1 MEASSIIE
9 AIVLLALLVLSAFF
23 SSAETAL
30 TTVSAIRI
38 KTLAEEGNKK
48 AETVEKVISDPHKM
62 LSAILIGNN
71 IVNLSAS
78 SLATTLAVHLLGSY
92 GAGIATGILTFLI
105 LIFGEITP
113 KTMANLHAEKISM
126 RYAGVIW
133 YLMWI
138 LTPIIVIVNF
148 LSTSLMRLLG
158 VSKEDAKFGLTA
170 KEIKNIV
177 EDSHESGAL
186 EVDERNMIYQFID
199 FQESYAKEIMIPKI
213 DMTTVDES
221 SSFEQIMEA
230 YERDKYTRMPVLGT
244 DKEEIFGILN
254 MKNLLSYNRK
264 DDFHIKDYMQEAFY
278 TYEMKKTSELFDQMR
293 RGHISLAI
301 VLDEYG
307 SVVGMVSF
315 EDLLE
320 ELVGEIR
327 DEFDDDEEDDL
338 IQINENTFEALG
350 TTNLEDL
357 MHKIRLDISSEDY
370 DTLGGFLI
378 GEFNHFPEVGEMYLT
393 PKGARFKVIEIDGN
407 RITKVQIRLAESV
420 PMQDDLDLN
429 GPPIEL
435 YEETSEELDVD

>member
-1 MEASSIIE
+1 MEVSSIIE
-9 AIVLLALLVLSAFF
+9 SIILLVLLALSAFF

-30 TTVSAIRI
+30 TTVSSIKI
-38 KTLAEEGNKK
+38 KTLVEEGNKR
-48 AETVEKVISDPHKM
+48 AILVEKVISDPQKM

-78 SLATTLAVHLLGSY
+78 SLATTLAITLWGSY
-92 GAGIATGILTFLI
+92 GAGIATGVLTLLI
-105 LIFGEITP
+105 LIFGEISP
-113 KTMANLHAEKISM
+113 KTMAKLHAEEVSM
-126 RYAGVIW
+126 RYAGAIW
-133 YLMWI
+133 YLMWV
-138 LTPIIVIVNF
+138 LTPIIVIINF
-148 LSTSLMRLLG
+148 LSTSLMRLFG

-170 KEIKNIV
+170 KEIKTIV
-177 EDSHESGAL
+177 EDSHESGSL
-186 EVDERNMIYQFID
+186 EVEERNMIYQFID
-199 FQESYAKEIMIPKI
+199 FQESFAKEIMIPKI
-213 DMTTVDES
+213 DMTTVDED
-221 SSFEQIMEA
+221 SSFEDIMKV
-230 YERDKYTRMPVLGT
+230 YEEDKYTRMPVLGK
-244 DKEEIFGILN
+244 DKEEIIGILN
-254 MKNLLSYNRK
+254 VKNLLSYNRK
-264 DDFHIKDYMQEAFY
+264 DTFHIKDYMKEAFF

-393 PKGARFKVIEIDGN
+393 PKGARFKVIEVDGN

-435 YEETSEELDVD
+435 FEENSEESEEN

>member
-1 MEASSIIE
+1 MEVSSMIQ
-9 AIVLLALLVLSAFF
+9 AIVLLLLLMLSAFF

-30 TTVSAIRI
+30 TTVSSVRI

-48 AETVEKVISDPHKM
+48 AKTVEKVISDPQKM

-113 KTMANLHAEKISM
+113 KTMANLHAEKVSM
-126 RYAGVIW
+126 RYAGIIW
-133 YLMWI
+133 YLMRI
-138 LTPIIVIVNF
+138 LTPIIVIVNV
-148 LSTSLMRLLG
+148 LSSSLMRLFG
-158 VSKEDAKFGLTA
+158 VSKEDARFGLTA

-213 DMTTVDES
+213 DMTTVNEDSTFDE
-221 SSFEQIMEA
+221 IMEA
-230 YERDKYTRMPVLGT
+230 YERDKYTRMPVLGK
-244 DKEEIFGILN
+244 DKEEIIGILN

-264 DDFHIKDYMQEAFY
+264 DAFHIKDYIQEAFY

-350 TTNLEDL
+350 TTNLDDL

-393 PKGARFKVIEIDGN
+393 PLGARFKVIETDGN

-429 GPPIEL
+429 GPPIDL
-435 YEETSEELDVD
+435 FEESKNT

>member
-38 KTLAEEGNKK
+38 KTLAEEENKK

-113 KTMANLHAEKISM
+113 KTMANLHAEEISM

-221 SSFEQIMEA
+221 SSFDQIMEA

-244 DKEEIFGILN
+244 DKEEIIGILN

-393 PKGARFKVIEIDGN
+393 PKGARFKVIETDGN

-435 YEETSEELDVD
+435 YEDDSADSEEE

>member
-1 MEASSIIE
+1 MEVSSIIE
-9 AIVLLALLVLSAFF
+9 AIVLLVLLVLSAFF

-30 TTVSAIRI
+30 TTVSSVRI

-48 AETVEKVISDPHKM
+48 AKTVEKVISDPQKM

-113 KTMANLHAEKISM
+113 KTMANLHAEKMSM

-133 YLMWI
+133 YLMGV
-138 LTPIIVIVNF
+138 LTPIIVIVNV
-148 LSTSLMRLLG
+148 LSSSLMRLLG
-158 VSKEDAKFGLTA
+158 VSKEDARFGLTA

-221 SSFEQIMEA
+221 STFEQVMEA
-230 YERDKYTRMPVLGT
+230 YERDKYTRMPVLGN
-244 DKEEIFGILN
+244 DKEEIIGILN

-264 DDFHIKDYMQEAFY
+264 DAFHIKDYMQEAFY

-393 PKGARFKVIEIDGN
+393 PLGARFKVIETDGN

-429 GPPIEL
+429 GPPIDL
-435 YEETSEELDVD
+435 FEEE

>member
-1 MEASSIIE
+1 MEVSSIIE
-9 AIVLLALLVLSAFF
+9 AIVLLVLLVLSAFF

-30 TTVSAIRI
+30 TTVSSVRI

-48 AETVEKVISDPHKM
+48 AKTVEKVISDPQKM

-113 KTMANLHAEKISM
+113 KTMANLHAEKMSM

-133 YLMWI
+133 YLMGAP
-138 LTPIIVIVNF
+138 TPIIVIVNV
-148 LSTSLMRLLG
+148 LSSSLMRLLG
-158 VSKEDAKFGLTA
+158 VSKEDARFGLTA

-221 SSFEQIMEA
+221 STFEQVMEA
-230 YERDKYTRMPVLGT
+230 YERDKYTRMPVLGN
-244 DKEEIFGILN
+244 DKEEIIGILN

-264 DDFHIKDYMQEAFY
+264 DAFHIKDYMQEAFY

-393 PKGARFKVIEIDGN
+393 PLGARFKVIETDGN

-429 GPPIEL
+429 GPPIDL
-435 YEETSEELDVD
+435 FEEE